1 MSRRTFLAS
10 TALVALVAAVAAWLV
25 SPETLFERL
34 RWVAADPVRFV
45 VVLTLVALVRPVLA
59 WPTTLLAVVVG
70 YTQELVWMP
79 VALALVVVSS
89 VPPYFF
95 GQYIRG
101 DSGRFAAASERF
113 VDTTGDVRSVAAS
126 RLFPAPSDIV
136 SIGAGIADVR
146 LRSYLVGTAVGE
158 TPWVVGGM
166 LVGGSLGA
174 LTTDSLTGV
183 FDVRLLAAAAV
194 VGVLLLA
201 GPLYRYASERN
212 VRLRLKLR

>member
-10 TALVALVAAVAAWLV
+10 TAAVIVVAALAAWLV

-34 RWVAADPVRFV
+34 RWVAADPIRFV
-45 VVLTLVALVRPVLA
+45 AVLTLVALVRPLLA
-59 WPTTLLAVVVG
+59 WPTTLLAVIVG
-70 YTQELVWMP
+70 YTQSLTWAP

-95 GQYIRG
+95 GRHIRG
-101 DSGRFAAASERF
+101 DSGRFAAAGERF
-113 VDTTGDVRSVAAS
+113 VDTAGDVRSVAAS

-136 SIGAGIADVR
+136 SVGAGIADVR
-146 LRSYLVGTAVGE
+146 FRSYVLGTAVGE
-158 TPWVVGGM
+158 TPWVIGGI

-174 LTTDSLTGV
+174 LTADSLTGL
-183 FDVRLLAAAAV
+183 FDVRLVAAAAA

-201 GPLYRYASERN
+201 GPLYRYVSKRN
-212 VRLRLKLR
+212 VELR

>member
-1 MSRRTFLAS
+1 MSRRTLLAS
-10 TALVALVAAVAAWLV
+10 TAAVVLVAALAAWLV

-45 VVLTLVALVRPVLA
+45 AVLTLVALVRPLLA

-70 YTQELVWMP
+70 YTQPLTWAP

-95 GQYIRG
+95 GRHIRG
-101 DSGRFAAASERF
+101 DSGRFAAAGERF

-136 SIGAGIADVR
+136 SVGAGVADVR
-146 LRSYLVGTAVGE
+146 LRSYVLGTAVGE
-158 TPWVVGGM
+158 TPWVVGGV

-174 LTTDSLTGV
+174 LTADSLTGL
-183 FDVRLLAAAAV
+183 FDVRLVAGAAA

-201 GPLYRYASERN
+201 GPLYRYASKRN
-212 VRLRLKLR
+212 VKLR